1 MYVMYKTFDPPEKS
15 NPDLLEGREDGYSTC
30 LGVRDT
36 VFFRIR
42 MYFQM
47 AVLCYFRQDNVLL

>member
-1 MYVMYKTFDPPEKS
+1 MYNMYKTIGLSEKS
-15 NPDLLEGREDGYSTC
+15 NPDLLEGHEDGYSTW

-42 MYFQM
+42 MYFQT
-47 AVLCYFRQDNVLL
+47 AVLCYFRQDNVPQ